1 MSDPKDVFKKSL
13 EDALRKVAPGAAV
26 EVHVER
32 PKNPEHGDL
41 SSNVAMQLAKQLKKN
56 PMELAKLL
64 VAALPPGAEIAKPG
78 FINVRVKAAA
88 KLSAIA
94 QALKGVNTEREA
106 ALDQA
111 FKGIKTERQGAID
124 QANAAVSTQR
134 AAIMKELDAHE
145 SKLAALLS
153 DAKSVVARADQ
164 AGQSLSAATTQ
175 TVDTTEQ
182 ATQRTLDRAFTLAL
196 ILILVLLIG
205 IPLSLILYRIAARR
219 VPA

>member
-1 MSDPKDVFKKSL
+1 MSDPKDVFKREL

-78 FINVRVKAAA
+78 FINVRVKSAA

-94 QALKGVNTEREA
+94 QALQEGK
-106 ALDQA
+106 A
-111 FKGIKTERQGAID
+111 FGRTKHPSPAKVQS
-124 QANAAVSTQR
+124 QAAVGCYTGSR
-134 AAIMKELDAHE
+134 
-145 SKLAALLS
+145 
-153 DAKSVVARADQ
+153 
-164 AGQSLSAATTQ
+164 
-175 TVDTTEQ
+175 
-182 ATQRTLDRAFTLAL
+182 
-196 ILILVLLIG
+196 
-205 IPLSLILYRIAARR
+205 
-219 VPA
+219 